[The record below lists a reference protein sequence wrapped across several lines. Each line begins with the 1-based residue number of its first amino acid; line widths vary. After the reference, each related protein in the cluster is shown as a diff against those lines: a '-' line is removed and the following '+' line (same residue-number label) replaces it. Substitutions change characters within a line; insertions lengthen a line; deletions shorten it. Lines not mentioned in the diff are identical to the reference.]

1 VPVALLSSLH
11 IENIAVVRKL
21 DVEFGG
27 GLTVLTGE
35 TGAGKSIIIDSIGL
49 IMGAKPNPQLIRTG
63 ETEAYVAALFTE
75 INDNAAKQLAECG
88 VSTDDGE
95 VYIERT
101 ITQDGKSKAKI
112 NGRSVSASLLRRV
125 AEVLITINGQNES
138 MLLRSHEAQLALL
151 DLYAGAGDIAAA
163 YGEAYSHLISLRSK
177 AEELRR
183 AAKEGALAA
192 DLLKYQ
198 INEIDAAKLRVGEE
212 EELQKERARL
222 RDREKTVK
230 LASFVYRAA
239 YMNDKGVSAS
249 VLAERIAA
257 ALSQLAEYSDEA
269 AADAERVSAIATEL
283 EEIARRTY
291 AAFELDEALDEDPT
305 ERLDRIEGRLDLI
318 SRLKRKYGGDIESI
332 LAHRNSAAERLNAIE
347 NNDELVS
354 QIEAEIK
361 EAEERAKYLAAS
373 LTALRADAARRM
385 AEKVTEILASLD
397 MPKVSFHIALMP
409 RELSPH
415 GAEDVEFRISANAG
429 EDTRPLSLVAS
440 GGELSRVMLAV
451 KSVVSDDDSGM
462 TVIYDEIDAGV
473 SGATSGKIGL
483 QLRKTARGG
492 QTICVTHSAQ
502 IAAMADTHLLV
513 SKAERD
519 GRTETEV
526 TPLSGEA
533 RVNEVARIIGGIN
546 VTETQRKA
554 AIDLIAEGARIAE

>member
-1 VPVALLSSLH
+1 MLSSLH

-35 TGAGKSIIIDSIGL
+35 TGAGKSIIVDSIGL

-75 INDNAAKQLAECG
+75 ISDTAARRLAECG
-88 VSTDDGE
+88 VGLEDGE
-95 VYIERT
+95 VYIERI
-101 ITQDGKSKAKI
+101 ITNGGKSKAKV

-125 AEVLITINGQNES
+125 AELLITINGQNEC

-151 DLYAGAGDIAAA
+151 DVYAGTGEVATA
-163 YGEAYSHLISLRSK
+163 YGDAYSKLISLRSR

-183 AAKEGALAA
+183 AVKEGALAA

-198 INEIDAAKLRVGEE
+198 INEIDAANLRVGEE
-212 EELQKERARL
+212 EELLKERARL

-230 LASFVYRAA
+230 LANFVYRAA

-249 VLAERIAA
+249 VLAERIAT
-257 ALSQLAEYSDEA
+257 ALSQLAKYSDEA
-269 AADAERVSAIATEL
+269 AADAERVSAIAVEL

-291 AAFELDEALDEDPT
+291 ANFDLDGADDEDPT

-318 SRLKRKYGGDIESI
+318 SRLRRKYGGDIESV
-332 LAHRNSAAERLNAIE
+332 LAHRASAAEHLNAIE
-347 NNDELVS
+347 NNEELVA

-361 EAEERAKYLAAS
+361 TAKEKAKSLAAS
-373 LTALRADAARRM
+373 LTALRTDAARSM
-385 AEKVTEILASLD
+385 ADRITEILASLD

-429 EDTRPLSLVAS
+429 EDIRPLSLVAS

-451 KSVVSDDDSGM
+451 KSVVSDDDSGI

-483 QLRKTARGG
+483 QLRKTAQGG

-513 SKAERD
+513 SKIERD
-519 GRTETEV
+519 GRAETKV

-554 AIDLIAEGARIAE
+554 AVDLLAEGARITK